1 MSSINTTYS
10 GASASSGSADGST
23 SAGSTTSTSA
33 SSTSSLGQADFL
45 KLMTEQLKNQD
56 PLKPLDNSAFL
67 GQLAQFSTVQ
77 GIETLNSS
85 FSNLSSSL
93 TNDQMLKGAS
103 LVGHQVLVPS
113 TSLAVA
119 PDGGTTDG
127 VVIAPSAGDIS
138 LEIKN
143 DSGET
148 VRKLS
153 LKSSGNGEVP
163 FSWDGKDAAGN
174 ALPAGTYTATATHLT
189 AAGASTALN
198 TYVNA
203 TVDSVTVGSSGLYVN
218 LAHLGSTSIDNV
230 IRIGGTKS

>member
-1 MSSINTTYS
+1 MSTINTTYS
-10 GASASSGSADGST
+10 GASSSSTGSDG
-23 SAGSTTSTSA
+23 TSTSGTTTT

-77 GIETLNSS
+77 GIETLNTN
-85 FSNLSSSL
+85 FSTLSSSL
-93 TNDQMLKGAS
+93 TNDQMLKGAE

-113 TSLAVA
+113 TSLAIS
-119 PDGGTTDG
+119 PDGSTTDG
-127 VVIAPSAGDIS
+127 VVIAPSAGDITV
-138 LEIKN
+138 EIKN

-153 LKSSGNGEVP
+153 LTATGNGEVP
-163 FSWDGKDAAGN
+163 FSWDGKDASGN

-189 AAGASTALN
+189 AAGASTSMN

-218 LAHLGSTSIDNV
+218 LANLGSTPIDNV

>member
-1 MSSINTTYS
+1 MSTINTTYS
-10 GASASSGSADGST
+10 GASASSTSSDG
-23 SAGSTTSTSA
+23 TSTSGTTTT

-56 PLKPLDNSAFL
+56 PLKPLDNSQFL

-77 GIETLNSS
+77 GIETLNTS
-85 FSNLSSSL
+85 FSDLSSSL
-93 TNDQMLKGAS
+93 TNDQMLKGAE

-113 TSLAVA
+113 TSLAVSA
-119 PDGGTTDG
+119 DGSTTDG
-127 VVIAPSAGDIS
+127 VVIAPSAGDVTV
-138 LEIKN
+138 EIKN

-153 LKSSGNGEVP
+153 LTASGNGEVP
-163 FSWDGKDAAGN
+163 FSWDGKDASGN

-189 AAGASTALN
+189 AAGASTSMN

-218 LAHLGSTSIDNV
+218 LANLGSTSIDNV

>member
-1 MSSINTTYS
+1 MSTIGSNTTYT
-10 GASASSGSADGST
+10 GASST
-23 SAGSTTSTSA
+23 STTSASTTST

-77 GIETLNSS
+77 GIETLNTN
-85 FSNLSSSL
+85 FSTLSSSL
-93 TNDQMLKGAS
+93 TNDQMLKGAE

-113 TSLAVA
+113 TSLAVSA
-119 PDGGTTDG
+119 DGSTTDG
-127 VVIAPSAGDIS
+127 VVIAPSAGDVTV
-138 LEIKN
+138 EIKN

-153 LKSSGNGEVP
+153 LTATGNGEVP
-163 FSWDGKDAAGN
+163 FSWDGKDASGN
-174 ALPAGTYTATATHLT
+174 ALPAGTYKATATHLT

-218 LAHLGSTSIDNV
+218 LANLGSTPIDNV

>member
-1 MSSINTTYS
+1 MSTIGSNTTYT
-10 GASASSGSADGST
+10 GASST
-23 SAGSTTSTSA
+23 STTSASTTST

-77 GIETLNSS
+77 GIETLNTN
-85 FSNLSSSL
+85 FSTLSSSL
-93 TNDQMLKGAS
+93 TNDQMLKGAE

-113 TSLAVA
+113 TSLAVSA
-119 PDGGTTDG
+119 DGSTTDG
-127 VVIAPSAGDIS
+127 VVIAPSAGDITV
-138 LEIKN
+138 EIKN

-153 LKSSGNGEVP
+153 LTATGNGEVP
-163 FSWDGKDAAGN
+163 FSWDGKDASGN
-174 ALPAGTYTATATHLT
+174 ALPAGTYKATATHLT

-218 LAHLGSTSIDNV
+218 LANLGSTPIDNV

>member
-1 MSSINTTYS
+1 MSTIGSNTTYT
-10 GASASSGSADGST
+10 GASST
-23 SAGSTTSTSA
+23 STTSASTTST

-77 GIETLNSS
+77 GIETLNTN
-85 FSNLSSSL
+85 FSTLSSSL
-93 TNDQMLKGAS
+93 TNDQMLKGAE

-113 TSLAVA
+113 TSLAISA
-119 PDGGTTDG
+119 DGSTTDG
-127 VVIAPSAGDIS
+127 VVIAPSAGDITV
-138 LEIKN
+138 EIKN

-153 LKSSGNGEVP
+153 LTATGNGEVP
-163 FSWDGKDAAGN
+163 FSWDGKDASGN
-174 ALPAGTYTATATHLT
+174 ALPAGTYKATATHLT

-218 LAHLGSTSIDNV
+218 LANLGSTPIDNV

>member
-1 MSSINTTYS
+1 MSTIGSNTTYT
-10 GASASSGSADGST
+10 GASST
-23 SAGSTTSTSA
+23 STTSASTTST

-77 GIETLNSS
+77 GIETLNTN
-85 FSNLSSSL
+85 FSTLSSSL
-93 TNDQMLKGAS
+93 TNDQMLKGAE

-113 TSLAVA
+113 TSLAISA
-119 PDGGTTDG
+119 DGSTTDG
-127 VVIAPSAGDIS
+127 VVIAPSAGDITV
-138 LEIKN
+138 EIKN

-153 LKSSGNGEVP
+153 LTATGNGEVP
-163 FSWDGKDAAGN
+163 FSWDGKDASGN

-218 LAHLGSTSIDNV
+218 LANLGSTPIDNV

>member
-1 MSSINTTYS
+1 MSTINTTYN
-10 GASASSGSADGST
+10 GASASSTGSDG
-23 SAGSTTSTSA
+23 TSTSGTSSS

-56 PLKPLDNSAFL
+56 PLKPMDNSAFL

-77 GIETLNSS
+77 GIETLNTS
-85 FSNLSSSL
+85 FSDLSSSL
-93 TNDQMLKGAS
+93 TNDQMLKGAE

-113 TSLAVA
+113 TSLAVSA
-119 PDGGTTDG
+119 DGSTTDG
-127 VVIAPSAGDIS
+127 VVIAPSAGDVTV
-138 LEIKN
+138 EIKN

-153 LKSSGNGEVP
+153 LTASGNGEVP
-163 FSWDGKDAAGN
+163 FSWDGKDASGN

-189 AAGASTALN
+189 AAGASTSLN

-218 LAHLGSTSIDNV
+218 LANLGSTSIDNV

>member
-1 MSSINTTYS
+1 MSTINTTYS
-10 GASASSGSADGST
+10 GASSSSTGSDGS
-23 SAGSTTSTSA
+23 STSGTTTT

-77 GIETLNSS
+77 GIETLNTS

-93 TNDQMLKGAS
+93 TNDQMLKGAE

-113 TSLAVA
+113 TSLAVSA
-119 PDGGTTDG
+119 DGSTTDG
-127 VVIAPSAGDIS
+127 VVIAPSAGDVTV
-138 LEIKN
+138 EIKN

-153 LKSSGNGEVP
+153 LTASGNGEVP
-163 FSWDGKDAAGN
+163 FSWDGKDASGN

-189 AAGASTALN
+189 AAGAGASTSLN

-218 LAHLGSTSIDNV
+218 LANLGSTSIDNV

>member
-1 MSSINTTYS
+1 MSTIGSNTTYT
-10 GASASSGSADGST
+10 GASST
-23 SAGSTTSTSA
+23 STTSASTTST

-77 GIETLNSS
+77 GIETLNTN
-85 FSNLSSSL
+85 FSTLSSSL
-93 TNDQMLKGAS
+93 TNDQMLKGAE

-113 TSLAVA
+113 TSLAIS
-119 PDGGTTDG
+119 PDGSTTDG
-127 VVIAPSAGDIS
+127 VVIAPSAGDITV
-138 LEIKN
+138 EIKN

-153 LKSSGNGEVP
+153 LTATGNGEVP
-163 FSWDGKDAAGN
+163 FSWDGKDASGN
-174 ALPAGTYTATATHLT
+174 ALPAGTYKATATHLT
-189 AAGASTALN
+189 AAGASTSLN

-218 LAHLGSTSIDNV
+218 LANLGSTPIDNV

>member
-1 MSSINTTYS
+1 MSTITNTTYS
-10 GASASSGSADGST
+10 GASASSTGSDG
-23 SAGSTTSTSA
+23 TSTSGTTTT

-56 PLKPLDNSAFL
+56 PLKPMDNSAFL

-77 GIETLNSS
+77 GIETLNTN
-85 FSNLSSSL
+85 FSTLSSSL
-93 TNDQMLKGAS
+93 TNDQMLKGAE

-113 TSLAVA
+113 TSLAISA
-119 PDGGTTDG
+119 DGSTTDG
-127 VVIAPSAGDIS
+127 VVIAPSAGDITV
-138 LEIKN
+138 EIKN

-153 LKSSGNGEVP
+153 LTATGNGEVP
-163 FSWDGKDAAGN
+163 FSWDGKDTSGN
-174 ALPAGTYTATATHLT
+174 ALPAGTYKATATHLT
-189 AAGASTALN
+189 AAGASTSLN

-218 LAHLGSTSIDNV
+218 LANLGSTPIDNV

>member
-1 MSSINTTYS
+1 MSTITNTTYS
-10 GASASSGSADGST
+10 GASASSTGSDG
-23 SAGSTTSTSA
+23 TSTSGTTTT

-56 PLKPLDNSAFL
+56 PLKPMDNSAFL

-77 GIETLNSS
+77 GIETLNTN
-85 FSNLSSSL
+85 FSTLSSSL
-93 TNDQMLKGAS
+93 TNDQMLKGAE

-113 TSLAVA
+113 TSLAIS
-119 PDGGTTDG
+119 PDGSTTDG
-127 VVIAPSAGDIS
+127 VVIAPSAGDITV
-138 LEIKN
+138 EIKN

-153 LKSSGNGEVP
+153 LTATGNGEVP
-163 FSWDGKDAAGN
+163 FSWDGKDASGN
-174 ALPAGTYTATATHLT
+174 ALPAGAYKATATHLT
-189 AAGASTALN
+189 AAGASTSLN

-218 LAHLGSTSIDNV
+218 LADLGSTPIDNV